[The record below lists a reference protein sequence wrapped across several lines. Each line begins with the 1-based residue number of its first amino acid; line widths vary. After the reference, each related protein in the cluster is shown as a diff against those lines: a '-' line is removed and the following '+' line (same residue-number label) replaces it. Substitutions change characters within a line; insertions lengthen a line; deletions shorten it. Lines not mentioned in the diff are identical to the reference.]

1 MTHLTSATQLEHAIV
16 TKTEPR
22 LTIAIDGTAGSGKS
36 ALGSLLAARL
46 GYLFVDTG
54 VFYRALTLAALRG
67 QVSVEDG
74 PALAALAGTLD
85 VRIVP
90 PTVPGRR
97 RAKTRPADGRQFTLL
112 LGTEDVTWAIR
123 SPAVDANVSQ
133 VAAQPE
139 ARAAL
144 LPLQQRLA
152 RQKSVVMV
160 GRDIGTVVCPEAEVK
175 VFLQADLATRAQRR
189 QQELAGRGTKVSS
202 DDIARN
208 LADRD
213 QIDSSRE
220 TAPLAQPP
228 DAIVLDTSQLTLEQE
243 AAAVLARVEAVRID
257 LFAK

>member
-1 MTHLTSATQLEHAIV
+1 MTNN
-16 TKTEPR
+16 EPR

-54 VFYRALTLAALRG
+54 VFYRVLTLAALRG

-85 VRIVP
+85 VRIEP

-97 RAKTRPADGRQFTLL
+97 RARTRPADGRQFTLL

-144 LPLQQRLA
+144 LPLQQHLA

-189 QQELAGRGTKVSS
+189 QQELAGRGTELSS
-202 DDIARN
+202 NDIARN
-208 LADRD
+208 LAGRD

-228 DAIVLDTSQLTLEQE
+228 DAMVLDTSRLTLEQE
-243 AAAVLARVEAVRID
+243 VAAVLAIIEAVRID

>member
-1 MTHLTSATQLEHAIV
+1 M

-67 QVSVEDG
+67 QVSVEDE

-90 PTVPGRR
+90 PSA
-97 RAKTRPADGRQFTLL
+97 AKTRRADDRQFTLL
-112 LGTEDVTWAIR
+112 LGAEDVTWAVR

-152 RQKSVVMV
+152 RQKNVVMV

-175 VFLQADLATRAQRR
+175 VFLLADLATRAQRR
-189 QQELAGRGTKVSS
+189 QQELAGRGTEIAS

-208 LADRD
+208 LAARD

-228 DAIVLDTSQLTLEQE
+228 DAMVLDTSQLTLEQE
-243 AAAVLARVEAVRID
+243 AAAVLARVEAIRID
-257 LFAK
+257 LFAE

>member
-1 MTHLTSATQLEHAIV
+1 MA
-16 TKTEPR
+16 KTEPR

-54 VFYRALTLAALRG
+54 VFYRVLTLAALRG

-90 PTVPGRR
+90 PTAARGLR
-97 RAKTRPADGRQFTLL
+97 ADGRQFTLL
-112 LGTEDVTWAIR
+112 FGTEDVTWAIR

-152 RQKSVVMV
+152 QKKSVVMV

-189 QQELAGRGTKVSS
+189 QQELAGRGTELSS

-228 DAIVLDTSQLTLEQE
+228 DAIVLDTSQLSLEQE